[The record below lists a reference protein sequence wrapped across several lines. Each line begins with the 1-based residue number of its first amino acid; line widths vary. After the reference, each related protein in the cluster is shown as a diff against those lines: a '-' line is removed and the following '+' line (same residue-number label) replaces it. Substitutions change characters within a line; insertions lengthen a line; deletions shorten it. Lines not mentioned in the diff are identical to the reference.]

1 MDVWKSCFHDF
12 CVIVFFFIKKS
23 VDKGEHMKGFQT
35 LCGIILGLFL
45 IGCIAAGCSGPEEV
59 DHPGNEPEST
69 APVHGGIYRIPMPS
83 NPATLDP
90 ARVKD
95 QYGAAV
101 VRQVF
106 DGLVRFDS
114 YLTILPALARTWQV
128 EADGRVYRFTLR
140 ENARFHNGDL
150 VTAADVVF
158 SISRLLR
165 LSPAPSVLPHLMM
178 IVGAEAFRNQDQDR
192 VEGLTVID
200 PHTVEIRLVSPHM
213 PLLTALGMHEVAI
226 LPQKIVE
233 DSTSEFARHPVGTG
247 PFRFVTW
254 DPDRSIDLERFD
266 DYFGETALLKGIH
279 FKIYAEGQDSSELSD
294 FLAKNIDE
302 MAVYGDVREKLGDQA
317 DVQWFHRPSL
327 SLFFYGM
334 NCDHPHLTHPE
345 FRKALSAAIDRTAFV
360 TQVYN
365 GQFDIART
373 ILPPGMPGYS
383 PASPL
388 PDNDPDLARQH
399 LDQAL
404 ATGLDQVPEL
414 ELVSAFQT
422 SRVAAEMEMIK
433 AFWAELGVHVRVR
446 YITDWTEFETYI
458 RSDAVQLYRYAWFA
472 DMPDPDS
479 ILHPLFASDSPN
491 NFMQYHDPVTD
502 TLLRQA
508 RETIDPVARA
518 EIYRDTEARITTTLP
533 LIPLFYM
540 SVDRVYQPDVRGI
553 QVSALGAHAMPLNQV
568 WVD

>member
-1 MDVWKSCFHDF
+1 
-12 CVIVFFFIKKS
+12 
-23 VDKGEHMKGFQT
+23 MKGFQT
-35 LCGIILGLFL
+35 LFGVILGLFL
-45 IGCIAAGCSGPEEV
+45 IGWLTAGCSGPEE
-59 DHPGNEPEST
+59 PEGT
-69 APVHGGIYRIPMPS
+69 APVHGGIYRMPLWN

-95 QYGAAV
+95 QYGVAV
-101 VRQVF
+101 VRQLF

-114 YLTILPALARTWQV
+114 YLTVLPALARTWQV
-128 EADGRVYRFTLR
+128 ESDGHLYRFALR
-140 ENARFHNGDL
+140 RNARFHNGEP

-158 SISRLLR
+158 SLSRLLR
-165 LSPAPSVLPHLMM
+165 LDPPPDILPHLMK
-178 IVGAEAFRNQDQDR
+178 IAGAEAFRNRNQDR
-192 VEGLTVID
+192 VEGLTVVD
-200 PHTVEIRLVSPHM
+200 PHTVEIRLTEPHM
-213 PLLTALGMHEVAI
+213 PFLTALGMYQAAV
-226 LPQKIVE
+226 LPQKSLQNP
-233 DSTSEFARHPVGTG
+233 DSGLTGHPVGTG
-247 PFRFVTW
+247 PFRFVKW
-254 DPDRSIDLERFD
+254 EPDRSIDLIRFD
-266 DYFGETALLKGIH
+266 GYFGEAALLDGIH
-279 FKIYAEGQDSSELSD
+279 FKIYSGGQDPSVLAD
-294 FLAKNIDE
+294 FQHREIDE
-302 MAVYGDVREKLGDQA
+302 MAVYGDVREKLADQP

-334 NCDHPHLTHPE
+334 NCSHPHLKHPA

-360 TQVYN
+360 AQVYN

-388 PDNDPDLARQH
+388 PDNDPALARQH

-404 ATGLDQVPEL
+404 AGGMDQVPEL

-433 AFWAELGVHVRVR
+433 AFWAELGVQVRVR
-446 YITDWTEFETYI
+446 YITDWAGFDAYI

-479 ILHPLFASDSPN
+479 ILHPLFASGSPS
-491 NFMQYHDPVTD
+491 NFMQHHDPVTD
-502 TLLRQA
+502 DLLRQA

-518 EIYRDTEARITTTLP
+518 GIYRDIEARIIETMP

-540 SVDRVYQPDVRGI
+540 SVDRVYQPWVRGI

-568 WVD
+568 WLDPSAMP

>member
-1 MDVWKSCFHDF
+1 
-12 CVIVFFFIKKS
+12 
-23 VDKGEHMKGFQT
+23 MKGFQT
-35 LCGIILGLFL
+35 LFGVILGLFL
-45 IGCIAAGCSGPEEV
+45 MGSVMAGCSGQEDA
-59 DHPGNEPEST
+59 DHPGNEPERST
-69 APVHGGIYRIPMPS
+69 PVHGGIYRIPLPS

-95 QYGAAV
+95 QYGVAV

-114 YLTILPALARTWQV
+114 YLTVLPALARTWEV
-128 EADGRVYRFTLR
+128 EAEGRVYRFSLQN
-140 ENARFHNGDL
+140 NARFHNGEP

-165 LSPAPSVLPHLMM
+165 LDPPPDILPHLMK
-178 IVGAEAFRNQDQDR
+178 ITGAEAFRNRDQDR
-192 VEGLTVID
+192 VEGMTVID
-200 PHTVEIRLVSPHM
+200 PHTVEIRLTEPHM
-213 PLLTALGMHEVAI
+213 PFLTALGMYQAS
-226 LPQKIVE
+226 IVPRK
-233 DSTSEFARHPVGTG
+233 SVQTSESGFSGHPVGTG
-247 PFRFVTW
+247 PFRFVKW
-254 DPDRSIDLERFD
+254 EPDQSIDLERFD
-266 DYFGETALLKGIH
+266 GYFGEASLLDGIH

-302 MAVYGDVREKLGDQA
+302 MPVYGDVREKLADQA
-317 DVQWFHRPSL
+317 DLQWFHRPSL

-334 NCDHPHLTHPE
+334 NCTHPHLKHPE
-345 FRKALSAAIDRTAFV
+345 FRKALSAAIDRAAFV

-373 ILPPGMPGYS
+373 VLPPGMPGYS
-383 PASPL
+383 PASQL
-388 PDNDPDLARQH
+388 PDKNLKLARQH

-404 ATGLDQVPEL
+404 ADGLDQVPEL

-422 SRVAAEMEMIK
+422 PRVAAEMEMIK
-433 AFWAELGVHVRVR
+433 AFWADLGVQVQVR
-446 YITDWTEFETYI
+446 YITDWAGFETYI
-458 RSDAVQLYRYAWFA
+458 RSDDVQLYRYAWFA

-479 ILHPLFASDSPN
+479 ILYPMFASGSPN

-502 TLLRQA
+502 DLLRQA

-518 EIYRDTEARITTTLP
+518 EIYRDTEARITKTLP

-540 SVDRVYQPDVRGI
+540 SVDRVYQPHVRGI

-568 WVD
+568 WLDPSAMP

>member
-1 MDVWKSCFHDF
+1 
-12 CVIVFFFIKKS
+12 
-23 VDKGEHMKGFQT
+23 MKGFRT
-35 LCGIILGLFL
+35 LFGIILGLFL

-59 DHPGNEPEST
+59 DHPGNEPESK

-165 LSPAPSVLPHLMM
+165 LNPAPSVLPHLMM

-213 PLLTALGMHEVAI
+213 PLLTALGMLEVAI

-247 PFRFVTW
+247 PFRFVKW
-254 DPDRSIDLERFD
+254 EPDRSIDLERFD

-279 FKIYAEGQDSSELSD
+279 FKIYAQGQDSSELSD

-334 NCDHPHLTHPE
+334 NCNHPHLTHPE

-360 TQVYN
+360 TKVYN

-433 AFWAELGVHVRVR
+433 AFWAELGVQVRVR
-446 YITDWTEFETYI
+446 YITDWAEFEAYI
-458 RSDAVQLYRYAWFA
+458 RSDDVQLYRYAWFA

-518 EIYRDTEARITTTLP
+518 EIYRDIEARITTTLP

-553 QVSALGAHAMPLNQV
+553 QVSALGAHAIPLNQV

>member
-1 MDVWKSCFHDF
+1 
-12 CVIVFFFIKKS
+12 
-23 VDKGEHMKGFQT
+23 MKGFQT
-35 LCGIILGLFL
+35 LFGVILGLFL
-45 IGCIAAGCSGPEEV
+45 IGWGMAGCSGPE
-59 DHPGNEPEST
+59 EPEST
-69 APVHGGIYRIPMPS
+69 APVHGGIYRMPLWN

-95 QYGAAV
+95 QYGVAV
-101 VRQVF
+101 VRQLF

-114 YLTILPALARTWQV
+114 YLTVLPALARTWQV
-128 EADGRVYRFTLR
+128 EADGRVYRFSLR
-140 ENARFHNGDL
+140 GNARFHNGEP
-150 VTAADVVF
+150 VTAGDVVF

-165 LSPAPSVLPHLMM
+165 LDPPPDILPHLMK
-178 IVGAEAFRNQDQDR
+178 IAGAEAFRNRNQDR
-192 VEGLTVID
+192 IEGLTAVD
-200 PHTVEIRLVSPHM
+200 PLTVEIRLTEPHM
-213 PLLTALGMHEVAI
+213 PFLTALGMYQAAV
-226 LPQKIVE
+226 LPQKSLQNP
-233 DSTSEFARHPVGTG
+233 DSGFAGHPVGTG
-247 PFRFVTW
+247 PFRFVKW
-254 DPDRSIDLERFD
+254 EPDKSIELTRFD
-266 DYFGETALLKGIH
+266 GYFGEAALLDGIH
-279 FKIYAEGQDSSELSD
+279 FKIYAGGQDPAVLAD
-294 FLAKNIDE
+294 FQHRKIDE
-302 MAVYGDVREKLGDQA
+302 MAVYGDVREKLADQP

-334 NCDHPHLTHPE
+334 NCTHPHLKHPE

-388 PDNDPDLARQH
+388 PDNDPALARQH

-404 ATGLDQVPEL
+404 ADGLDQVPEL

-433 AFWAELGVHVRVR
+433 AFWAELGVQVRVR
-446 YITDWTEFETYI
+446 YITDWAGFEAYI

-479 ILHPLFASDSPN
+479 ILHPLFASGSPS

-502 TLLRQA
+502 DLLRQA

-518 EIYRDTEARITTTLP
+518 GINRDIEARIIETLP

-540 SVDRVYQPDVRGI
+540 SVDRVYQPWVRGI

-568 WVD
+568 WLDPSAMP

>member
-1 MDVWKSCFHDF
+1 
-12 CVIVFFFIKKS
+12 
-23 VDKGEHMKGFQT
+23 MKGFQT
-35 LCGIILGLFL
+35 LLGAILGLFL
-45 IGCIAAGCSGPEEV
+45 MGWIVAGCSGPEEA
-59 DHPGNEPEST
+59 DRSGNEPEST
-69 APVHGGIYRIPMPS
+69 APVHGGIYRIPLPS

-101 VRQVF
+101 VRQIF

-114 YLTILPALARTWQV
+114 YLTVLPALARTWQV
-128 EADGRVYRFTLR
+128 EEGGHVYRFFLR
-140 ENARFHNGDL
+140 NNARFHNGEP
-150 VTAADVVF
+150 VMAADVVF

-165 LSPAPSVLPHLMM
+165 LDPPPDILPHLMK
-178 IVGAEAFRNQDQDR
+178 ITGAEAFRNRDQDR
-192 VEGLTVID
+192 VQGLTVID
-200 PHTVEIRLVSPHM
+200 PHTVEIHLTEPHM
-213 PLLTALGMHEVAI
+213 PFLTALGMYQASIV
-226 LPQKIVE
+226 PQ
-233 DSTSEFARHPVGTG
+233 EFVQASDTGFAGHPVGTG
-247 PFRFVTW
+247 PFRFVKW

-266 DYFGETALLKGIH
+266 GYFGEPALLDGIH
-279 FKIYAEGQDSSELSD
+279 FKIYAGGQDQAVLAD
-294 FLAKNIDE
+294 FQHQNIDE
-302 MAVYGDVREKLGDQA
+302 MAVYGDVREQLAVADQA

-334 NCDHPHLTHPE
+334 NCAHPRLTHPE

-360 TQVYN
+360 AKVYN

-373 ILPPGMPGYS
+373 VLPPGMPGYS

-388 PDNDPDLARQH
+388 PDNDLETARQH

-404 ATGLDQVPEL
+404 ADGLDQVPEL

-422 SRVAAEMEMIK
+422 PRVAAEMEMIK
-433 AFWAELGVHVRVR
+433 AFWAELGVQVQVR
-446 YITDWTEFETYI
+446 YITDWAGFEAYI

-479 ILHPLFASDSPN
+479 ILHPMFASGSPN
-491 NFMQYHDPVTD
+491 NFMKYHDPVTD
-502 TLLRQA
+502 DLLTQG

-518 EIYRDTEARITTTLP
+518 DIYRDIEARITETLP

-540 SVDRVYQPDVRGI
+540 SVDRVYQPHVRGI
-553 QVSALGAHAMPLNQV
+553 QVSALGAHAMPLNHV
-568 WVD
+568 WLDPSAMP

>member
-1 MDVWKSCFHDF
+1 
-12 CVIVFFFIKKS
+12 
-23 VDKGEHMKGFQT
+23 MKGFQT
-35 LCGIILGLFL
+35 LFGVILGLFL
-45 IGCIAAGCSGPEEV
+45 MGWITAGCSGPEES
-59 DHPGNEPEST
+59 DHSGNEPEST
-69 APVHGGIYRIPMPS
+69 APVHGGIYRMPLWN

-95 QYGAAV
+95 QYGVAV

-114 YLTILPALARTWQV
+114 YLTVLPALARTWQV
-128 EADGRVYRFTLR
+128 EAEGHVYRFSLR
-140 ENARFHNGDL
+140 KNIRFHNGDP

-165 LSPAPSVLPHLMM
+165 LDPPPDILPHLMK
-178 IVGAEAFRNQDQDR
+178 IAGAEAFRNLDQSR
-192 VEGLTVID
+192 VEGVTVID
-200 PHTVEIRLVSPHM
+200 PHTVEIRLTEPHM
-213 PLLTALGMHEVAI
+213 PFLTALGMYQASIV
-226 LPQKIVE
+226 PQKIVQ
-233 DSTSEFARHPVGTG
+233 DSESGFAGHPVGTG
-247 PFRFVTW
+247 PFRFVKW

-266 DYFGETALLKGIH
+266 GYFGEPAFLDGIH
-279 FKIYAEGQDSSELSD
+279 FKIYAGGQDPAVLAD
-294 FLAKNIDE
+294 FQQRKIDE
-302 MAVYGDVREKLGDQA
+302 MAVYGDVREKLADQA

-373 ILPPGMPGYS
+373 VLPPGMPGYS

-388 PDNDPDLARQH
+388 PDNDLKTARQH

-422 SRVAAEMEMIK
+422 SRVASEMDMIK
-433 AFWAELGVHVRVR
+433 AFWAKLGVGVRVR
-446 YITDWTEFETYI
+446 YITDWAEFEAYI

-502 TLLRQA
+502 NLLRQA

-518 EIYRDTEARITTTLP
+518 EVYQKAEAQITASLP
-533 LIPLFYM
+533 LVPLFYM
-540 SVDRVYQPDVRGI
+540 SVDRVYQPYVRGI

-568 WVD
+568 WLD

>member
-1 MDVWKSCFHDF
+1 
-12 CVIVFFFIKKS
+12 
-23 VDKGEHMKGFQT
+23 MKGFQV
-35 LCGIILGLFL
+35 LFGVILGLFL
-45 IGCIAAGCSGPEEV
+45 IGWVMAGCSGPEE
-59 DHPGNEPEST
+59 PEST
-69 APVHGGIYRIPMPS
+69 VPVHGGIYRMPLWN

-95 QYGAAV
+95 QYGVAV
-101 VRQVF
+101 VRQLF

-114 YLTILPALARTWQV
+114 YLTVLPALARTWQV
-128 EADGRVYRFTLR
+128 EADGHLYRFSLR
-140 ENARFHNGDL
+140 RSARFHNGEP

-165 LSPAPSVLPHLMM
+165 LDPPPDILPHLMK
-178 IVGAEAFRNQDQDR
+178 IVGAEAFRNRDRDR
-192 VEGLTVID
+192 VEGLTVVD
-200 PHTVEIRLVSPHM
+200 PHTVEIRLTEPHM
-213 PLLTALGMHEVAI
+213 PFLTALGMYQAAV
-226 LPQKIVE
+226 LPQKSVQDP
-233 DSTSEFARHPVGTG
+233 DSGYAGHPVGTG
-247 PFRFVTW
+247 PFRFVKW
-254 DPDRSIDLERFD
+254 EPDRFIDLERFD
-266 DYFGETALLKGIH
+266 GYFGEAALLDGIH
-279 FKIYAEGQDSSELSD
+279 FKIYAGGQDPAVLAD
-294 FLAKNIDE
+294 FQQRKIDE
-302 MAVYGDVREKLGDQA
+302 MAVYGDVREKLADQA

-334 NCDHPHLTHPE
+334 NCTHPHLKDPAL
-345 FRKALSAAIDRTAFV
+345 RKALSAAIDRTAFV
-360 TQVYN
+360 TQIYN

-388 PDNDPDLARQH
+388 PDNDPALARQH
-399 LDQAL
+399 LDQVL
-404 ATGLDQVPEL
+404 TDGLDQVPEL

-433 AFWAELGVHVRVR
+433 SFWAKLGVQMRVR
-446 YITDWTEFETYI
+446 YITDWTEFEAYI

-479 ILHPLFASDSPN
+479 ILHPLFASGSPN

-502 TLLRQA
+502 DLLRQA

-518 EIYRDTEARITTTLP
+518 EIYRDIEARITETLP

-540 SVDRVYQPDVRGI
+540 SVDRVYQPWIRGI
-553 QVSALGAHAMPLNQV
+553 QISALGAHAMPLNQV
-568 WVD
+568 WLDPSAMP